1 MARTNPH
8 GVLVVGLGRF
18 GRSLAL
24 ELTKEGVEVLGVD
37 SDPRVVRS
45 LAGRLT
51 HVVEADSTD
60 LEAMRELGVAEFDR
74 AVVGVGTNLEAS
86 ILSASVVLEVGVRH
100 VWAKAISQSHA
111 RILDQIGVHHV
122 VRPEHDMGKRVAH
135 LVTGR
140 MIEYIEFD
148 DGYAFA
154 KTRPPRALIGRS
166 LGGFGVRQEYGVT
179 VVGVK
184 AYGEDF
190 TYATPSTVL
199 REGAEIIVSGPK
211 DKVERFSALGD
222 EGGSGPRT
230 ERRNPARGW

>member
-1 MARTNPH
+1 MARHNSQ
-8 GVLVVGLGRF
+8 GAVVIGLGRF

-24 ELTKEGVEVLGVD
+24 ELTKEGVEVLGAD

-51 HVVEADSTD
+51 HVVEVDSTD

-86 ILSASVVLEVGVRH
+86 ILSASVVLELGVRN
-100 VWAKAISQSHA
+100 VWAKAISQAHA
-111 RILDQIGVHHV
+111 RILNQIGVHHV
-122 VRPEHDMGKRVAH
+122 VRPEHDMGIRVAH

-154 KTRPPRALIGRS
+154 KTRPPRAMIGRS
-166 LGGFGVRQEYGVT
+166 LSGFGVRQEYGIT
-179 VVGVK
+179 IVGVK
-184 AYGEDF
+184 PYGEDF

-199 REGAEIIVSGPK
+199 REGAEIIISGPK
-211 DKVERFSALGD
+211 DKVERFSALAD
-222 EGGSGPRT
+222 DRALGSRT
-230 ERRNPARGW
+230 SPWATA